1 MSDPEVKE
9 EQNTTSIVPVPNIE
23 GAVHAMREF
32 ERLKR
37 ELLNANDMVMIDGK
51 PFIKRSG
58 VRKIEMALGVSHEVV
73 SIKREKI
80 DDIWI
85 VEVVARARD
94 SFGRINEDVAVCDS
108 LEFRKGKL
116 KDTLHNIESK
126 ATTRAID
133 RAVLDLVGGGE
144 LSAEEVTTGP
154 EVEITE
160 AKEEQP
166 QKEPPEELITQKQ
179 LNYLRNVL
187 MKDEQIK
194 RFVEQKLNG
203 RELAKISKAEA
214 SDIIDEALEM

>member
-1 MSDPEVKE
+1 M
-9 EQNTTSIVPVPNIE
+9 
-23 GAVHAMREF
+23 
-32 ERLKR
+32 
-37 ELLNANDMVMIDGK
+37 
-51 PFIKRSG
+51 
-58 VRKIEMALGVSHEVV
+58 
-73 SIKREKI
+73 
-80 DDIWI
+80 
-85 VEVVARARD
+85 
-94 SFGRINEDVAVCDS
+94 
-108 LEFRKGKL
+108 

-160 AKEEQP
+160 AKETET
-166 QKEPPEELITQKQ
+166 QKEPSEELITQKQ

-203 RELAKISKAEA
+203 RELTKISKAEA